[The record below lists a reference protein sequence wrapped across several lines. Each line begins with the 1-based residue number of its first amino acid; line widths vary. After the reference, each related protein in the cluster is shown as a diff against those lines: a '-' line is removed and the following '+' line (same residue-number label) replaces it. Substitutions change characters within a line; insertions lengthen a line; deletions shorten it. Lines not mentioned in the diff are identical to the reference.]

1 VESSGRGSS
10 TCAQQWRGGGAMVV
24 IQERGACY
32 FICGRARRLAPR
44 HFVDTSAA
52 WARHGGV
59 RAWSTAATLMG
70 GRPHGRLGMAK
81 ARTTRGARGV
91 GRKAVQRLGVP
102 RRADRQT
109 KAGLGRHVWRR
120 AGRPVWRPR
129 RDTARVGARSGVP
142 GAKCFG
148 LALFH

>member
-1 VESSGRGSS
+1 
-10 TCAQQWRGGGAMVV
+10 MVV

-32 FICGRARRLAPR
+32 FICGRARRFAPR

-91 GRKAVQRLGVP
+91 GKEGGAALGGP
-102 RRADRQT
+102 TARGPADQ
-109 KAGLGRHVWRR
+109 
-120 AGRPVWRPR
+120 GRPR
-129 RDTARVGARSGVP
+129 
-142 GAKCFG
+142 
-148 LALFH
+148 